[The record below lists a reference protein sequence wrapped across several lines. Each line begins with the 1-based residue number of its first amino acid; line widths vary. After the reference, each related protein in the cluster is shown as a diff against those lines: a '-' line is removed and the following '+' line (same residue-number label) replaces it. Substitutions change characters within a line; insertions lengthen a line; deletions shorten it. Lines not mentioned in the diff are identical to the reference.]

1 VAATTAATLEFV
13 VGHVVIGAQRLPRP
27 HSRGYDA
34 SGQCNRHDYELVIRV
49 YNTGRERLQGY
60 HVELAFPAK
69 VVEEPMKHPGYVR
82 DRSTRDMAFFRAS
95 GAMAPELFP

>member
-1 VAATTAATLEFV
+1 
-13 VGHVVIGAQRLPRP
+13 
-27 HSRGYDA
+27 
-34 SGQCNRHDYELVIRV
+34 
-49 YNTGRERLQGY
+49 ERLQGY

-95 GAMAPELFP
+95 GAMAPELFPGDSHGALTIRFRIDDDVFEELHRVASANVKASLYMPGQAPVVVEQPFRALHNY